1 MSEGER
7 IPLEAARQLAE
18 EVVDLLGSLAQRIE
32 IAGSIRRGKATVGDI
47 EIVVQVSGADNTTL
61 DTLVE
66 RLRETSV
73 IVPRKRPTDAKP
85 EAWSTRHKRGW
96 YKGVKLDLFIV
107 RPDRSWGLTY
117 LLRTGPGDAN
127 TYLVTRRILDNSD
140 FGGCPPHLIMREG
153 TLYRLPFPWKG
164 EAKPKELLRAG
175 AVPLELHE
183 ESDVFAAFG
192 MPYIEPAERSVDRYR
207 AEWRSAVP
215 PLVLPPDGIEVYT
228 GRINLPDPDV
238 LDITVGAIED
248 DRAEPHGIALSPL
261 RTMVNRH
268 KSGEIGDEQYTRE
281 YLELLRWRYQWYPQ
295 VFIDILS
302 RHRIVLACY
311 CAQGKFCHR
320 HLAVDVLR
328 RIADQHKIPITYGG
342 ELMPPEP
349 PAPEPQ
355 PETGKLFDVPA
366 QLDAAPPAP
375 IDTDAARA
383 YLDYE
388 ASIWA
393 ACYPKTT
400 AAQWRAYFADP
411 RPLNEKAELRPVPLH
426 TPMTRPKTPRQWRDE
441 PIPPPLRYPD
451 DGVLI
456 SEHNGVMTVR
466 ETLYGV
472 TTERSTPLAEI
483 GRHVEPEPEIEAN
496 VLSLWQ
502 AWAQFLVIGVKQFET
517 RHWST
522 NYRGWLVIHAAK
534 KWDRENRYS
543 AYDEPFASIL
553 RGHDCDPAKLA
564 FGAAVGAVK
573 LVNVLKAE
581 HVRASVTKR
590 ELLLGD
596 WSAGRYVWQ
605 MENPILFKKP
615 IPLTGKQGLWKW
627 DNSVYSLRELLR
639 GAA

>member
-18 EVVDLLGSLAQRIE
+18 EVVDLLRPLAQRIE
-32 IAGSIRRGKATVGDI
+32 IAGSIRRGKETVGDM
-47 EIVVQVSGADNTTL
+47 EIVVQVAGMDGTPL
-61 DTLVE
+61 DALIE

-73 IVPRKRPTDAKP
+73 IVPRKRQTDDKP

-127 TYLVTRRILDNSD
+127 TYLVTRRISDNND

-153 TLYRLPFPWKG
+153 TLYRLPFPWQG
-164 EAKPKELLRAG
+164 EAKPKELLQAG
-175 AVPLELHE
+175 AVPLDLPE
-183 ESDVFAAFG
+183 ESDVFAALG
-192 MPYIEPAERSVDRYR
+192 MPYIEPAERTVDRYR

-215 PLVLPPDGIEVYT
+215 PLVLPSAGVTVYT
-228 GRINLPDPDV
+228 GRISLRDPDV

-268 KSGEIGDEQYTRE
+268 KSGAISDEQYTKE

-302 RHRIVLACY
+302 RGRVVLACY
-311 CAQGKFCHR
+311 CAEGKFCHR

-328 RIADQHKIPITYGG
+328 KIADQHKIPFTYEG
-342 ELMPPEP
+342 ELLPPEP
-349 PAPEPQ
+349 PAPESQ
-355 PETGKLFDVPA
+355 PENGTLFDVPS
-366 QLDAAPPAP
+366 QLDTAPPAP
-375 IDTDAARA
+375 IDTEAVNA

-388 ASIWA
+388 ARIWA

-411 RPLNEKAELRPVPLH
+411 RPLNEKMELRPVPMH
-426 TPMTRPKTPRQWRDE
+426 TAMSRPVAKRSGGS
-441 PIPPPLRYPD
+441 LRYPD

-472 TTERSTPLAEI
+472 TAVRSTPLAEI
-483 GRHVEPEPEIEAN
+483 SRHIKPEPEIEAQ

-605 MENPILFKKP
+605 MEKPILFKKP
-615 IPLTGKQGLWKW
+615 IPMVGKQGLWKW
-627 DNSVYSLRELLR
+627 DNSVCSLRELLR